1 VGIAGVSSFGR
12 VLLVAEMMSY
22 LSVQDPFNQGFGE
35 LLEETAL
42 TEQVFWFLIVF

>member
-1 VGIAGVSSFGR
+1 M
-12 VLLVAEMMSY
+12 LLVTEMMSH

-42 TEQVFWFLIVF
+42 TEQVFRVW